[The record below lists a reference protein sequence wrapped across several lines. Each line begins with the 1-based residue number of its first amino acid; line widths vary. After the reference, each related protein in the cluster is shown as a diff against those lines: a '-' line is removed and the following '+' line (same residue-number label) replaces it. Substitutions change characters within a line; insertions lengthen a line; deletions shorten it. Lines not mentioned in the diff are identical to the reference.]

1 MTTRDDTRRE
11 AGFTI
16 IELLI
21 AMAILGVGMLTI
33 GLAQLSAVKLSA
45 RSGHL
50 SQAMYLAQDQ
60 MEIFMVMPATNAI
73 FQAAV
78 VDQLDPVGPIDIDP
92 TDSDNTTFTRRWTI
106 EPNNPQNGLTRIT
119 ITVRW
124 DTSNSAVS
132 EAALMAVK
140 SP

>member
-1 MTTRDDTRRE
+1 MTTRNGRQRQE
-11 AGFTI
+11 GFTI
-16 IELLI
+16 VELLI
-21 AMAILGVGMLTI
+21 AMAILGIGMLTI

-50 SQAMYLAQDQ
+50 SQAMYLAQEQ
-60 MEIFMVMPATNAI
+60 MEIFMVMPASNAI

-78 VDQLDPVGPIDIDP
+78 VDQADPVGPIDIDP
-92 TDSDNTTFTRRWTI
+92 TDDDQSTFTRRWTI
-106 EPNNPQNGLTRIT
+106 EPNNPQPGLTRIT

-124 DTSNSAVS
+124 DTANSAVS

-140 SP
+140 GP